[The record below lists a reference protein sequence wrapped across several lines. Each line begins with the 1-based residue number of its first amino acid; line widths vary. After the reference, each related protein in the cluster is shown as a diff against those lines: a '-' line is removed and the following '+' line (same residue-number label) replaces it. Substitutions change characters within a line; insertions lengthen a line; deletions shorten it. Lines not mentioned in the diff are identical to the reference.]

1 MNIDPKT
8 VGDLI
13 AETAVVTDTKQFTV
27 STVRIDVGSYSTIVF
42 DDSDDKRHHGM
53 RLGNYWI
60 VGWGQQS
67 GTLDGA
73 LAQHQEA
80 VDAAYTEKPTERAT

>member
-1 MNIDPKT
+1 MNTDPKT

-13 AETAVVTDTKQFTV
+13 AETAVVTDTKTFTV
-27 STVRIDVGSYSTIVF
+27 STVRIDVASYDTRVF

-53 RLGNYWI
+53 RLGDYWI

-67 GTLDGA
+67 GTLGGA
-73 LAQHQEA
+73 RAQHQEA
-80 VDAAYTEKPTERAT
+80 VDAARNEEPTERAR